1 LPTSVISPPQPES
14 VVARGLDE
22 KEFIEEAVPADKR
35 YGTFSMGLL
44 WITMMT
50 TFPTCLLGFEWYRTG
65 FSFTQVAV
73 AVVVGAALVFWYT
86 SLASYM
92 GATSGLNYSL
102 LARHVFGR
110 VGSKV
115 VCAGW
120 SLLFFLWYAYM
131 AGFLAQAMKGLL
143 PIPLSLPVFAAV
155 MAVLMSVNNL
165 FGFKG
170 VTNFARYLGAPALI
184 LWIGYTCVKASWQI
198 PASVFA
204 SPSHQT
210 WEAAFVTISPLLMGA
225 CLWGNE
231 PDFWRFGKP
240 NKMATTMP
248 VLISVIIGE
257 VLFPLTGWMVAYLG
271 HISDP
276 AAAAPAL
283 NSFTFGSNSAIA
295 AGMLAIAC
303 FAVNDGNFYGAIN
316 GFESVFHKS
325 RGWLM
330 IPLILMSCG
339 LAVWLSYNA
348 NALDL
353 CASFNS
359 FLLPCVSI
367 IIGIEYF
374 FFKSIWHE
382 PADVRTFRAVSWQAM
397 VALLAAWTIGIL
409 GSGNVPHTE
418 AFHFGIWPL
427 NSWFT
432 AALVYLPLRLKFSYD
447 VLPFER

>member
-1 LPTSVISPPQPES
+1 LPTSVISPPEPS
-14 VVARGLDE
+14 KVVARGLDE
-22 KEFIEEAVPADKR
+22 NEFIEEVVPSDKR

-50 TFPTCLLGFEWYRTG
+50 TFPTCLLGFEWYRAG
-65 FSFTQVAV
+65 FSFTQVLV
-73 AVVVGAALVFWYT
+73 AVLVGAGLVFWYT

-110 VGSKV
+110 IGSKV

-120 SLLFFLWYAYM
+120 SMLFFLWYAYM

-143 PIPLSLPVFAAV
+143 PIPLSLPVAACV
-155 MAVLMSVNNL
+155 TALLMSVNNL

-184 LWIGYTCVKASWQI
+184 LWIGYTCVKASWQM
-198 PASVFA
+198 PTSVLA
-204 SPSHQT
+204 SPSHQS
-210 WEAAFVTISPLLMGA
+210 WMAAFVTISPLLMGA

-240 NKMATTMP
+240 NKLATTIP

-257 VLFPLTGWMVAYLG
+257 VLFPITGWMVAYIG
-271 HISDP
+271 HVSDP
-276 AAAAPAL
+276 AVAATSL
-283 NSFTFGSNSAIA
+283 NSFTFGANSAIA

-303 FAVNDGNFYGAIN
+303 FAVNDGNLYGAIN
-316 GFESVFHKS
+316 GFESVFHSS
-325 RGWLM
+325 RGKLM
-330 IPLILMSCG
+330 VPLILVACG
-339 LAVWLSYNA
+339 LSVWLSYNA

-374 FFKSIWHE
+374 FFRSIWHE

-397 VALLAAWTIGIL
+397 VALLAAWTIGVL
-409 GSGNVPHTE
+409 GSGNIPHTE

-427 NSWFT
+427 NAWFT
-432 AALVYLPLRLKFSYD
+432 AALVYLPLRLKFSY
-447 VLPFER
+447 VQPFER